1 MEHIVVEDQGP
12 VRTVRMSRP
21 AKKNALTVAMYEA
34 LNTALRGADED
45 PAIRVVVV
53 TGEPG
58 IFTAGNDLG
67 DFMQQPPNPEDSAV
81 FRVLEALRILRK
93 PLIAAVDGMAIG
105 LGTTMLLHCDLV
117 YASTRARFQ
126 LPFVNLGLVPEG
138 ASSLLLPQRVGL
150 QRSAE
155 WLFFGEPFDAEAAR
169 AAGLVNAV
177 LDPDKVLPHAQ
188 ERALALAGKPPE
200 ALQATKRLLRQPY
213 TDAVAEAFKREGAE
227 FVARLRSPEA
237 MAAFTAFFTKK

>member
-1 MEHIVVEDQGP
+1 MDHIVVEDQGAI
-12 VRTVRMSRP
+12 RTIRMSRP

-34 LNTALRGADED
+34 IHQALRGADED
-45 PAIRVVVV
+45 AAIRVVVI

-58 IFTAGNDLG
+58 IFTAGNDLA
-67 DFMQQPPNPEDSAV
+67 DFMQAPPNPEDSAV
-81 FRVLEALRILRK
+81 FRVLESLRVLKK
-93 PLIAAVDGMAIG
+93 PLIAVVDGMAIG

-117 YASTRARFQ
+117 FASTRARFQ

-138 ASSLLLPQRVGL
+138 ASSLLLPARVGL
-150 QRSAE
+150 QRAAE

-169 AAGLVNAV
+169 QAGLVNAV
-177 LDPDKVLPHAQ
+177 LSPDELLPHAV
-188 ERALALAGKPPE
+188 ERARVLAGKPPE

-213 TDAVAEAFKREGAE
+213 TDAVAAAFTREGTE